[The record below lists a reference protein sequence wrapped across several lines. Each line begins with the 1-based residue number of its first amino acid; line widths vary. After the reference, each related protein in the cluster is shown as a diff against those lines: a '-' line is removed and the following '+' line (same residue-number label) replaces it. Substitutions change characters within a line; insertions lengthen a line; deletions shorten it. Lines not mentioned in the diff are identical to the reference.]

1 MKRVNGALR
10 GGRPAGISRRRACR
24 PSARSQRQAV
34 LVETPLPLP
43 RRVPRVLYLSNA
55 GGSGSDITLL
65 RKVSLRRTPQPL
77 AASF

>member
-34 LVETPLPLP
+34 LVETPLPP
-43 RRVPRVLYLSNA
+43 RVPRVLYLSNA